1 MARSLDEA
9 RARVTSTAR
18 KMTALTGRPD
28 VIDLPEDVVVQ
39 IICGIVRS
47 LPPPVSIENREY
59 PPSRI
64 SVEAWCSLIRI
75 LAREAPISS
84 LGAEGKRAADFHT
97 IAPPAHPTYS
107 IADAIKLALEED
119 IADVGD
125 ISSLST

>member
-1 MARSLDEA
+1 M
-9 RARVTSTAR
+9 
-18 KMTALTGRPD
+18 
-28 VIDLPEDVVVQ
+28 Q

-84 LGAEGKRAADFHT
+84 LGAEGKRAALDNCDLLGQACVLQLAFGRELHLHST
-97 IAPPAHPTYS
+97 NMRAH
-107 IADAIKLALEED
+107 ICRFVMRNMIMARF
-119 IADVGD
+119 
-125 ISSLST
+125 